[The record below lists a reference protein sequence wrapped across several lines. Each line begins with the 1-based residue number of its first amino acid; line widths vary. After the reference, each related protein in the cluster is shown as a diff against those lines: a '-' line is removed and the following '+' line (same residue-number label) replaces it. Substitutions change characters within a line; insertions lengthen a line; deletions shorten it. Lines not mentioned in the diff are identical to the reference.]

1 MQSTLAQLIDQRNLS
16 ISEERQLVRM
26 ADISLRCEPWALQ
39 RLSKSMAND
48 KAYKKVVGD
57 LEDASY
63 MLHPFD
69 YFHDLFLA
77 LFRPVPALRDSIET
91 IMKSLHLVPNQFVVT
106 HIRALYPDHP
116 YEKSGNVTDLEP
128 YGWNAVDCG
137 SYTFPGAPVFV
148 ALDASISKQV
158 ATAYD
163 RHGHGQNQ
171 ENAETT
177 DCNNLV
183 VISDLD
189 NISNSTN
196 GTMADPLHLDQ
207 AGVGKHDPSE
217 YSSSLPICSSCLKDV
232 VWRTE
237 AEDSVS
243 LGPTLA
249 STRLLEYDIQGPGES

>member
-1 MQSTLAQLIDQRNLS
+1 M
-16 ISEERQLVRM
+16 
-26 ADISLRCEPWALQ
+26 
-39 RLSKSMAND
+39 
-48 KAYKKVVGD
+48 
-57 LEDASY
+57 
-63 MLHPFD
+63 
-69 YFHDLFLA
+69 
-77 LFRPVPALRDSIET
+77 
-91 IMKSLHLVPNQFVVT
+91 
-106 HIRALYPDHP
+106 
-116 YEKSGNVTDLEP
+116 TDLEP

>member
-106 HIRALYPDHP
+106 HPGLV
-116 YEKSGNVTDLEP
+116 SG
-128 YGWNAVDCG
+128 
-137 SYTFPGAPVFV
+137 
-148 ALDASISKQV
+148 
-158 ATAYD
+158 
-163 RHGHGQNQ
+163 
-171 ENAETT
+171 
-177 DCNNLV
+177 
-183 VISDLD
+183 
-189 NISNSTN
+189 
-196 GTMADPLHLDQ
+196 
-207 AGVGKHDPSE
+207 
-217 YSSSLPICSSCLKDV
+217 SSLREVWKCDRPRTLRVECCRLWLVYLSRYTCFCSIGCLGIETSGYGV
-232 VWRTE
+232 RSPSSW
-237 AEDSVS
+237 S
-243 LGPTLA
+243 
-249 STRLLEYDIQGPGES
+249 ESRKR